1 MSKIKQRNRRIVVAI
16 VVFVIIVIAWSIYE
30 LSLPLDLQLA
40 LMG

>member
-1 MSKIKQRNRRIVVAI
+1 MSKIKQHNRRIVVAI